1 MREYLTD
8 EELERMI
15 DQLEGQEL
23 YAPKYLKEEIL
34 NKAFP
39 KQTEQ
44 VLPKSKSGGK
54 KPVSLLTYR
63 LKIIAGMAAA
73 LIMLVL
79 IPMTNINQGTDD
91 LMRRQK
97 RLEDMEQEYLEGRN
111 TSFNCCINKG
121 ARKMDEKINS
131 WFNLPGWIQFND

>member
-44 VLPKSKSGGK
+44 VLPKSKSGG
-54 KPVSLLTYR
+54 
-63 LKIIAGMAAA
+63 
-73 LIMLVL
+73 
-79 IPMTNINQGTDD
+79 
-91 LMRRQK
+91 
-97 RLEDMEQEYLEGRN
+97 
-111 TSFNCCINKG
+111 
-121 ARKMDEKINS
+121 
-131 WFNLPGWIQFND
+131 